1 MRACAHGAAADD
13 RVQRAAG
20 LGGRA
25 GQQRGRHRP
34 GVRREDGQGLR
45 RHGPA
50 LGAGLCRRRL
60 QRRHRRRRPGRERP
74 RAPGPPDPPAAPPR
88 PHRGPQPRLPRGTG
102 RDHRVPPRRPR
113 VRPRGRRAPAAGQAR
128 PGLRRG
134 RRLAPGPPRRQAGG
148 QQDRQRRLPAAV
160 RPGGPRPQ
168 LDQGLPPGG
177 HRRPGP
183 ALPVAPLH
191 PGHGPPRGVPDRRG
205 QGPLP
210 APRGRPVQVRA
221 RAAAGLGHRRGD
233 PQVPA
238 DLPAQADHLLR
249 RPRIGPDRRRPAR
262 LGVPGLAVPGQ
273 PHPAPAPHAGGRHR
287 HPVRPADRARRLPR
301 RAGGQRLRA
310 GRAPGATAGPR
321 PRSGP
326 LSATEAPPSGSSASS
341 PAPTTPDPGRPRRRA
356 VTWVAVALASLAAFV
371 ALTWPL
377 ARHPDHFWTMT
388 GNRDVAAEP
397 NFVNRPGGMHG
408 GDHLQNVFI
417 QSEIVDNVRALRSP
431 YLDLREGAAGPAPL
445 KTTSLD
451 VPWTA
456 LLAGAWP
463 LVGLVP
469 AYNLGLALASVAT
482 GLAAFAW
489 LRRHTRWPLLAA
501 AGALAYACSPNRMFQ
516 LTSHFNAVMWWAFP
530 AALLAFEVMLERR
543 RAGRRWG
550 WPAAGLAA
558 VTLTVATSGEFHLIL
573 YLTGLLG
580 YLVVWTLVAALA
592 RRAQVPWG
600 PLAAVAATVG
610 AACAYVLVV
619 FQAVFQGSV
628 AGENGSW
635 QQVVLYSPGSVWAM
649 VRKTFGTQGE
659 GLIYVGWPLLV
670 LAALGLVAVL
680 VRRRAVLTY
689 GARAQIA
696 GVRVYRLLFD
706 HLPFLSLQRVPER
719 LMVVTALVL
728 VVLAVTALDVAGE
741 LLLAGRGRAL
751 VAAGLVLAL
760 ATVALLADYRVS
772 RNRLEPDR
780 ADNRVVAALR
790 AAGDGAGPVLGVPI
804 LGQAVTWNSVS
815 TYMGAQSRR
824 RVLNAYN
831 QTPAPWQAD
840 RVARLEPLNDGR
852 ATPGALEVL
861 RETGTRQ
868 VVVVDEPR
876 VFAPG
881 EWQSTVDALVASGH
895 FRLVV
900 RDGPLALLELT
911 G

>member
-1 MRACAHGAAADD
+1 
-13 RVQRAAG
+13 
-20 LGGRA
+20 
-25 GQQRGRHRP
+25 
-34 GVRREDGQGLR
+34 
-45 RHGPA
+45 
-50 LGAGLCRRRL
+50 
-60 QRRHRRRRPGRERP
+60 
-74 RAPGPPDPPAAPPR
+74 
-88 PHRGPQPRLPRGTG
+88 
-102 RDHRVPPRRPR
+102 
-113 VRPRGRRAPAAGQAR
+113 
-128 PGLRRG
+128 
-134 RRLAPGPPRRQAGG
+134 
-148 QQDRQRRLPAAV
+148 
-160 RPGGPRPQ
+160 
-168 LDQGLPPGG
+168 
-177 HRRPGP
+177 
-183 ALPVAPLH
+183 
-191 PGHGPPRGVPDRRG
+191 
-205 QGPLP
+205 
-210 APRGRPVQVRA
+210 
-221 RAAAGLGHRRGD
+221 
-233 PQVPA
+233 
-238 DLPAQADHLLR
+238 
-249 RPRIGPDRRRPAR
+249 
-262 LGVPGLAVPGQ
+262 
-273 PHPAPAPHAGGRHR
+273 
-287 HPVRPADRARRLPR
+287 
-301 RAGGQRLRA
+301 
-310 GRAPGATAGPR
+310 
-321 PRSGP
+321 

-341 PAPTTPDPGRPRRRA
+341 RAPTTPDPGRSRA
-356 VTWVAVALASLAAFV
+356 RAATWLAVALASLAAFV
-371 ALTWPL
+371 VLTWPL
-377 ARHPDHFWTMT
+377 ARHLDHFWTMT
-388 GNRDVAAEP
+388 GNRGVAAEP

-417 QSEIVDNVRALRSP
+417 QSVIVDNLRALRSP

-456 LLAGAWP
+456 ALAVAWP

-501 AGALAYACSPNRMFQ
+501 AGALAYACMPNRMFQ

-530 AALLAFEVMLERR
+530 AALLAFEVMLARR
-543 RAGRRWG
+543 RAGRPWG

-558 VTLTVATSGEFHLIL
+558 VTLTVAVSGEFHLIL
-573 YLTGLLG
+573 YLAGLLA
-580 YLVVWTLVAALA
+580 YLAAWTLVAGLA
-592 RRAQVPWG
+592 GRGGVPWG

-619 FQAVFQGSV
+619 FQAVFQGTV

-635 QQVVLYSPGSVWAM
+635 QQVVLYSPSSVWAM

-680 VRRRAVLTY
+680 VRRRAALAYAVLAVPLVVLTY
-689 GARAQIA
+689 GARAEVA

-728 VVLAVTALDVAGE
+728 VLLAVIALDVAGE
-741 LLLAGRGRAL
+741 LLAGRRRAL
-751 VAAGLVLAL
+751 VAAGVVVAL
-760 ATVALLADYRVS
+760 ATCALLADYRVS

-780 ADNRVVAALR
+780 ADNRVVAELR
-790 AAGDGAGPVLGVPI
+790 AAGDGAGPVLGLPI
-804 LGQAVTWNSVS
+804 LGQAVTWNSAS
-815 TYMGAQSRR
+815 TYLGAQSRR

-831 QTPAPWQAD
+831 QTPAPWQGD

-852 ATPGALEVL
+852 PTPAALEVL
-861 RETGTRQ
+861 RQTGARQ

-881 EWQSTVDALVASGH
+881 EWQAIVDGLVASGR

-900 RDGPLALLELT
+900 RDGPLALLELL